1 MAIGGITTG
10 INSGLPIGDLVTA
23 MVDAERAPK
32 TAQLDRLSKST
43 ETKFSALGTLSG
55 ALNTFQTAMK
65 DLNTATLFEKRTATS
80 SNKDVLTA
88 TAGKTAAA
96 GTYSI
101 EVQNL
106 ASSSKVA
113 TAVVDKAFSSGSEAS
128 TLTVKLGQPGEA
140 DPLEFNVTIAANS
153 DLASIRDQINSQLE
167 DEGISANIIKDPSSG
182 NSRLVFSSNAT
193 GTGKDITVE
202 GNGSLDALSVAA
214 GELDSADSSA
224 SGFITQAKDA
234 TFKIDGLT
242 LYSPTNTVS
251 DAIADVSF
259 DLLSAPENG
268 KALTLTV
275 GQDTA
280 GVTSNIKKF
289 VDAYNALIK
298 TSNSLTNVT
307 KVGEDGAPVVGG
319 LVGDA
324 TVRSMLSGVRNELVT
339 PSSQGGDFRI
349 LGDLGITT
357 QQDGTLKIDDTK
369 LSNALKGNFD
379 AVSKL
384 FTGDEGLMSRLD
396 SKIAA
401 YTETGGI
408 IQQRQKA
415 LETTRSDIT
424 KQREDLA
431 RRVESMQSRLLAQ
444 FNAMESLV
452 GQLNGTSDQLTSA
465 LSSLPGVVKSSK

>member
-1 MAIGGITTG
+1 
-10 INSGLPIGDLVTA
+10 
-23 MVDAERAPK
+23 
-32 TAQLDRLSKST
+32 
-43 ETKFSALGTLSG
+43 
-55 ALNTFQTAMK
+55 MK
-65 DLNTATLFEKRTATS
+65 
-80 SNKDVLTA
+80 
-88 TAGKTAAA
+88 
-96 GTYSI
+96 
-101 EVQNL
+101 
-106 ASSSKVA
+106 
-113 TAVVDKAFSSGSEAS
+113 
-128 TLTVKLGQPGEA
+128 
-140 DPLEFNVTIAANS
+140 
-153 DLASIRDQINSQLE
+153 
-167 DEGISANIIKDPSSG
+167 
-182 NSRLVFSSNAT
+182 
-193 GTGKDITVE
+193 
-202 GNGSLDALSVAA
+202 VAA
-214 GELDSADSSA
+214 GELNSADANA

-280 GVTSNIKKF
+280 GVTTNIKKF

-324 TVRSMLSGVRNELVT
+324 TVRSLLSGIRNELVA
-339 PSSQGGDFRI
+339 PGAQGGDLRI

-369 LSNALKGNFD
+369 LNTVLKGNFD
-379 AVSKL
+379 AVAKL

-396 SKIAA
+396 GKIAA

-415 LETTRSDIT
+415 LESTRSDIT
-424 KQREDLA
+424 KQREDLG
-431 RRVESMQSRLLAQ
+431 RRVESMQTRLLAQ

-452 GQLNGTSDQLTSA
+452 GQLNGTSSALTSA
-465 LSSLPGVVKSSK
+465 LGNLPGVVKSSK